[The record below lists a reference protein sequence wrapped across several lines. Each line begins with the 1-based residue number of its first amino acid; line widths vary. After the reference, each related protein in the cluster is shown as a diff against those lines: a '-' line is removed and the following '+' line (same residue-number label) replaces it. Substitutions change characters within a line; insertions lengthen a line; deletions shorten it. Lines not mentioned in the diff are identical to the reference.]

1 MESSMRN
8 ENGPHVIVVGG
19 GNAALCAALAASEG
33 GARVSMVE
41 RAPKEERGGNSY
53 FTGGI
58 IRFPF
63 DTVDDL
69 VASFPELGGGETETI
84 EVEPYPEQA
93 FFEDMART
101 TEYRA
106 DPDLTAALVRE
117 ARGTME
123 WLHSHGARVL
133 WSLGRHAHKVEGRYR
148 FYGGAVV
155 TFWGGGPGLVDALY
169 EAAEAAGVEIRYG
182 SRVVGLLGAEDGRVT
197 GVRVHQSDNIHVQLD
212 AEAVV
217 LASGG
222 FQANTAMRTQYLG
235 PGWDLAR
242 VRGTRFNTGDGHRI
256 AEAVGAQTFGHWSGC
271 HAVAW
276 DANAPLT
283 GDRKL
288 GDEFSRH
295 SYPMGIVVNKDAN
308 RFLDEGAD
316 FHTHTYAKYGA
327 KVLEQP
333 GMVAYQL
340 FDAKVM
346 RFLRGDY
353 LGRHV
358 TKVTADTIED
368 LASRLELDPDA
379 LTETVAR
386 FNVSIQSDAAFD
398 PNRKDGRSTTGVEP
412 PKSNWALALDEPP
425 FVAYP
430 VTTGITFTFGGLRI
444 DEHGRVLDTS
454 ERPIPGLYAA
464 GELVGG
470 IFYHNYPTGTGLMT
484 GAVFGRAAGAS
495 AAREQVS

>member
-1 MESSMRN
+1 MSTEAT
-8 ENGPHVIVVGG
+8 PHVIVVGG
-19 GNAALCAALAASEG
+19 GNAALCAAHAAHEG
-33 GARVSMVE
+33 GARVTLLE
-41 RAPKEERGGNSY
+41 RAPEDERGGNSY
-53 FTGGI
+53 YTGGI

-63 DTVDDL
+63 ETVEDL
-69 VASFPELGGGETETI
+69 VASFPELEGGETETI

-106 DPDLTAALVRE
+106 DPDLIAALVRD

-123 WLHSHGARVL
+123 WLHGHGAKLL

-169 EAAEAAGVEIRYG
+169 ETAIEAGVEVRYD
-182 SRVVGLLGAEDGRVT
+182 SRVIGLLGAEDGKVT
-197 GVRVHQSDNIHVQLD
+197 GVRVHQGDGTTIEEAAD
-212 AEAVV
+212 AVV
-217 LASGG
+217 LACGG

-295 SYPMGIVVNKDAN
+295 SYPMGIVVNN
-308 RFLDEGAD
+308 ECERFLDEGAD

-333 GMVAYQL
+333 GMIAYQL

-346 RFLRGDY
+346 EYLRGDY

-358 TKVTADTIED
+358 TKVTADTIEG
-368 LASRLELDPDA
+368 LAEQLELDPGA
-379 LTETVAR
+379 LAATVR
-386 FNVSIQSDAAFD
+386 SFNASIDTADAAFD
-398 PNRKDGRSTTGVEP
+398 PNSKDGRSTTGIAP
-412 PKSNWALALDEPP
+412 PKSNWAQPIDEPP

-430 VTTGITFTFGGLRI
+430 VTAGITFTFGGLRI
-444 DEHGRVLDTS
+444 DEHGRALDAAD
-454 ERPIPGLYAA
+454 RPIPGLFAA

-484 GAVFGRAAGAS
+484 GAVFGRAAGTS
-495 AAREQVS
+495 AADDQTA